1 MRLFTE
7 GQTMTLLRSLLAR
20 RGTWVHYPLTVA
32 LCLGAL
38 VWALRLRDADV
49 HVPFTYRNDALGVLA
64 LLKGHIENGWYLF
77 NDRLGAPGVYDLRDY
92 PITDLLLLLLLKGL
106 GWIRPDPAAVYNL
119 FTLLTYPLT
128 AVTALAVLRQFGIA
142 RVPAVAASLL
152 FTFLPYH
159 YQRLQMGHLFLLA
172 YFQVPL
178 AVLLVL
184 WVCQG
189 RRLFWRLDPDTGRYR
204 LHPTGR
210 PALLSLAVAVGL
222 ALTGVYYAFFAC
234 FLLLVAAAL
243 VLLREGNGRAAASAG
258 VLVAVILGTVLA
270 AGLPTLIYQRRACP
284 NPETERSAEEA
295 DYHGLKVAHLLLP
308 VQQHRSFRLARLRHE
323 YSANPFRPLENE
335 NNAASLGLIGAGGF
349 LLLLGCLLARAGALP
364 PELEHLRVLN
374 VTALLLGL
382 IGGFDSLVNFLVF
395 SQIRCYNRISIYLA
409 FFALFAV
416 AWAASRLVFAPG
428 RSRRT
433 QILGGAAVTLAT
445 AFGLWDQTGRD
456 AAPDHARLAAAY
468 RADAEFVARVEAA
481 LPAHAAVFQLPYT
494 RFPEW
499 CGREKMGDYDS
510 LRPYLHSRTLRW
522 SAGAMVNRAA
532 DAWQR
537 AAVVRPAP
545 EMVRTLALAGFGGLF
560 LDRHGYTAE
569 ELRDLEGQL
578 TGLLGRPAVASADGR
593 KVLFDL
599 GAYAAR
605 LREQTSPAEW
615 EQARRDALAVPL
627 VLYQDGFRPIWG
639 ADHQRA
645 WHYCRRHGRLTL
657 LNPSDRPRQV
667 ELSLTCR
674 TERHEPFPLE
684 VASDFFTRALSIF
697 DNTPPLTVRF
707 TLPPGRH
714 AVRFTARPP
723 ADYLPARP
731 KQVFAVLNLSLRA
744 VE

>member
-1 MRLFTE
+1 
-7 GQTMTLLRSLLAR
+7 MTLWRSLSAR
-20 RGTWVHYPLTVA
+20 CGAWIHYPVAVA

-38 VWALRLRDADV
+38 VWALRLHNADLR
-49 HVPFTYRNDALGVLA
+49 VPFTYRNDAYLVLA
-64 LLKGHIENGWYLF
+64 LIKGHIEHGWYLF
-77 NDRLGAPGVYDLRDY
+77 NDRLGAPGVYDLRDF
-92 PITDLLLLLLLKGL
+92 PITDLLLLVLLKGL

-128 AVTALAVLRQFGIA
+128 TVAALAVLRQFNIA

-159 YQRLQMGHLFLLA
+159 YQRLEMGHLFLLA

-189 RRLFWRLDPDTGRYR
+189 RSLFWRLDADSGRYR

-210 PALLSLAVAVGL
+210 PALLSLTLAVVL
-222 ALTGVYYAFFAC
+222 ALSGVYYAFFAC

-258 VLVAVILGTVLA
+258 VLVMVIAGTVVA
-270 AGLPTLIYQRRACP
+270 AGLPTLIYQHHAGP
-284 NPETERSAEEA
+284 NPETERTAEEA

-308 VQQHRSFRLARLRHE
+308 VQQHRSSRLARLRHE
-323 YSANPFRPLENE
+323 YSADPFRPLENE
-335 NNAASLGLIGAGGF
+335 NSAASLGLVGAGGF
-349 LLLLGCLLARAGALP
+349 LLLLGCLLAPAGALP

-374 VTALLLGL
+374 VAALLFGL
-382 IGGFDSLVNFLVF
+382 IGGFGSLVSFLVF
-395 SQIRCYNRISIYLA
+395 SQIRCYNRISIFLA

-416 AWAASRLVFAPG
+416 AVVASRVFFAPG
-428 RSRRT
+428 RARRARL
-433 QILGGAAVTLAT
+433 LGGAAVALAT
-445 AFGLWDQTGRD
+445 AFGIWDQTGRD

-468 RADAEFVARVEAA
+468 RADAEFGARVEAA

-499 CGREKMGDYDS
+499 CGQETMSDYDH
-510 LRPYLHSRTLRW
+510 LRLHLHSRTLRW
-522 SAGAMVNRAA
+522 SVGAMVNRAT

-537 AAVVRPAP
+537 AVVVRPAP
-545 EMVRTLALAGFGGLF
+545 EMVRTLALAGFGGLY

-569 ELRDLEGQL
+569 ESRDLEGQL
-578 TGLLGRPAVASADGR
+578 TGLLGRPAVVSGDGR
-593 KVLFDL
+593 RVLFDMT
-599 GAYAAR
+599 AYAVR
-605 LREQTSPAEW
+605 LREQTSPAAW
-615 EQARRDALAVPL
+615 EQARCDALAIPCA
-627 VLYQDGFRPIWG
+627 LYQDGFYPIRG

-645 WHYCRRHGRLTL
+645 WHYCRRHGRLML

-667 ELSLTCR
+667 ELSLICR
-674 TERHEPFPLE
+674 TERREPFPLE
-684 VASDFFTRALSIF
+684 IASDFFTRQLSIF

-723 ADYLPARP
+723 ANYLPARP
-731 KQVFAVLNLSLRA
+731 KLVFAVINLSLSA